1 MCWPTN
7 ECMRAHTQT
16 RCNMHTALSMCS
28 VTPTVCSKGWFQCEE
43 YIPEDAVWVKHL
55 SRYLSASFTPRL
67 FPICTNLEIQ
77 TFLTLW
83 IIELLRG
90 AFLKIHSIC
99 SLFFSL
105 VWGNKGFSSMGFF
118 LRHASHGW
126 LRADKSLVLHQPVDV
141 MLGTMVTSWHLKNIC
156 YAQQGLLC
164 VPVCHNLDRKGRRQK
179 LRWHLLFLCLHI
191 PTHRAKSH

>member
-7 ECMRAHTQT
+7 ECMHAHTQT

-77 TFLTLW
+77 TYLTLQ

-164 VPVCHNLDRKGRRQK
+164 VPVCHNL
-179 LRWHLLFLCLHI
+179 
-191 PTHRAKSH
+191 